1 MFLFVHP
8 DTTPLTLTYDPCTPG
23 QPASSSKEIKYLV
36 LVLKLEDIQEG
47 DEEDTGDKHLQ
58 FFLQQPKPTLD
69 QKTNN
74 VCVGVF
80 LGFLIESLVF
90 LNLFHSPN
98 TL

>member
-58 FFLQQPKPTLD
+58 FFFTTTKAYTRPKNKQRL
-69 QKTNN
+69 
-74 VCVGVF
+74 CWCLFGV
-80 LGFLIESLVF
+80 
-90 LNLFHSPN
+90 PD
-98 TL
+98 